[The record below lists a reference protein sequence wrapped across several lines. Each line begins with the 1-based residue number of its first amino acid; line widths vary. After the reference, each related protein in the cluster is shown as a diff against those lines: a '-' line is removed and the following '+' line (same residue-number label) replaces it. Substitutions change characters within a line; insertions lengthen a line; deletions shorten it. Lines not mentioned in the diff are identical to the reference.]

1 MSICKKVLGLAATLL
16 VATSIS
22 SANASET
29 EEAVLFKIHDITPVK
44 SAEGEVV
51 GCDFVAT
58 FYNRSSYTVRNA
70 SMNLAWKDEAI
81 SDVIEKEKKEDAA
94 KNRRGTSRGRSA
106 TERVTD
112 ADVEVMIEIPTV
124 KPATQVA
131 VKSRANTDRC
141 FLMIDNVKHSV
152 KSCNLE
158 TAKGGKANAG
168 GRGAGAAAGCNRIF
182 QYVSAEDPQYYLEFK
197 AVSVDA
203 ENAEREEANR
213 KTKSQ
218 VEDMYRK
225 AVSAI
230 DTANTVVSGI
240 K

>member
-51 GCDFVAT
+51 GCDFVTT
-58 FYNRSSYTVRNA
+58 FYNRSSYTIRNA

-81 SDVIEKEKKEDAA
+81 SGVIEKEKKEDAA
-94 KNRRGTSRGRSA
+94 KKGRGTSRGRSA

-112 ADVEVMIEIPTV
+112 ADIEVMIEIPTV

-168 GRGAGAAAGCNRIF
+168 GRGTGAGCNRIF

-197 AVSVDA
+197 AVSVNA
-203 ENAEREEANR
+203 ENAEREEAN
-213 KTKSQ
+213 KKNKSQ
-218 VEDMYRK
+218 VDDMYRK

-230 DTANTVVSGI
+230 DTANAVVSGI

>member
-16 VATSIS
+16 VATSIN
-22 SANASET
+22 SAKAAE

-51 GCDFVAT
+51 GCDFVTT

-70 SMNLAWKDEAI
+70 SMGLAWKDEAI
-81 SDVIEKEKKEDAA
+81 NGVIEKEKKEDEA

-112 ADVEVMIEIPTV
+112 PDVEVMIEIPTI
-124 KPATQVA
+124 KPATQIA

-158 TAKGGKANAG
+158 TPKGGKANVSNR
-168 GRGAGAAAGCNRIF
+168 GRGAEAGCNRIF

-213 KTKSQ
+213 KNKSQ
-218 VEDMYRK
+218 VDDMYRK

-230 DTANTVVSGI
+230 DTANSVVSGI

>member
-22 SANASET
+22 SANAADDD
-29 EEAVLFKIHDITPVK
+29 AVLFKIHDITPVK

-51 GCDFVAT
+51 GCDFVTT
-58 FYNRSSYTVRNA
+58 FYNRSSYTIRNA
-70 SMNLAWKDEAI
+70 TMNFSWKDEAI

-94 KNRRGTSRGRSA
+94 KNRRGTARGRSA

-112 ADVEVMIEIPTV
+112 ADVEVMVEVPTI

-141 FLMIDNVKHSV
+141 FLMIEKVKHSV

-158 TAKGGKANAG
+158 TAKGGKANVGG
-168 GRGAGAAAGCNRIF
+168 GRGRGAEGSCNRIF

-213 KTKSQ
+213 KNKSQ
-218 VEDMYRK
+218 VDDMYRK

-230 DTANTVVSGI
+230 DTTNAVVSGI